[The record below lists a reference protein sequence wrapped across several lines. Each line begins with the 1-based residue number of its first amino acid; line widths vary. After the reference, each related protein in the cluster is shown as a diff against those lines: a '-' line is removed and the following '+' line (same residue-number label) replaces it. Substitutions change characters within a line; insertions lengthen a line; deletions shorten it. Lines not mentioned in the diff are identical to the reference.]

1 LHWGNWKIIR
11 ENPDEMWQLYNLLD
25 DQGETLNRAEER
37 MDIVKKLSEA
47 FTLRKE
53 EIENYLL
60 IEPTF
65 INK

>member
-1 LHWGNWKIIR
+1 
-11 ENPDEMWQLYNLLD
+11 MWQLYNLMD

-37 MDIVKKLSEA
+37 MDLVKKLSEA